1 MSNPDMEEQ
10 AKNQK
15 QASEDRL
22 TRIEETL
29 RLVVERLL
37 PRAEE
42 KPVVGFRD
50 GKTGGGA
57 RFAGGALA
65 PEDPVDRAAIESRF
79 AQHTRAQLFEYCDDH
94 GIVVDRKLKKAEILE
109 IITDKLEEEELSSR
123 KEKRYQ
129 VPTYDA
135 YGYTDEDVVSPSILK
150 QLGQPPDD
158 AGINV
163 GSFASVAPRQNY
175 MPLVVSGEITECK
188 AILKEITFTAI
199 RLFFIEIEEYEHRYN
214 RHVNMY
220 THLSRAVVKQLEREN
235 RSLLAASN
243 IEKYP
248 RPQLIQMLS
257 DQLRSQG
264 ISHLKAAE
272 MATNVPYPK
281 LKSAA
286 WSKPEIGNNFKTAME
301 ELNKIP
307 IYIEDICQY
316 YEFVELMLGDS
327 IIWPDERDQTSRKVE
342 RLHEV
347 VERQIKLCTT
357 HLYSLLGNVF
367 IKYKKANFLDLME
380 AIRRISASKLKEMSQ
395 AVKLTDFM
403 NLKVPE
409 PRDVYYN
416 QQQPKPYYRS
426 EKTKPL
432 HNLTLVDKADSDE
445 DEQQVEEPVSDEYDE
460 NGEGVRLAQECIG
473 DLSALEI
480 KQRAAICHGML
491 YAGECTNQKCT
502 YSHDIALM
510 REAKAKIDTAASKW
524 DAK

>member
-1 MSNPDMEEQ
+1 MSNPDFE
-10 AKNQK
+10 
-15 QASEDRL
+15 
-22 TRIEETL
+22 EETRNRFERMETSFAEL
-29 RLVVERLL
+29 REMLVQTLQRPPLKSEQ
-37 PRAEE
+37 E
-42 KPVVGFRD
+42 PVVGIRD
-50 GKTGGGA
+50 RKTGGGA

-65 PEDPVDRAAIESRF
+65 PEEPVDRAAIESRF
-79 AQHTRAQLFEYCDDH
+79 AQQTKAELFEYCDEH
-94 GIVVDRKLKKAEILE
+94 GIVVDRKFKKAEILE
-109 IITDKLEEEELSSR
+109 IITDKLEQQELSSR
-123 KEKRYQ
+123 KEKKYQ

-135 YGYTDEDVVSPSILK
+135 YGYTDEDVVSPSFLK
-150 QLGQPPDD
+150 QLGQPPED
-158 AGINV
+158 AGVDV
-163 GSFASVAPRQNY
+163 GSFASIQPRQNY

-188 AILKEITFTAI
+188 AILKEITFTAV

-220 THLSRAVVKQLEREN
+220 TYLSRAVVKQLEREN
-235 RSLLAASN
+235 RGLLAASN

-248 RPQLIQMLS
+248 RPQLIRMLS

-286 WSKPEIGNNFKTAME
+286 WSKPEIGDNFKTAME

-380 AIRRISASKLKEMSQ
+380 AIRRISAAKLKEMSQ
-395 AVKLTDFM
+395 AVKLTDHM
-403 NLKVPE
+403 NLKIPE

-416 QQQPKPYYRS
+416 QQQPKPYYRTD
-426 EKTKPL
+426 KAKPL
-432 HNLTLVDKADSDE
+432 HNLTLVDKADGDE
-445 DEQQVEEPVSDEYDE
+445 EEQDVEEPLSEEYVD
-460 NGEGVRLAQECIG
+460 NGEGVRLAHECMG
-473 DLSALEI
+473 DLNALEV

-491 YAGECTNQKCT
+491 YTGECTNQKCT
-502 YSHDIALM
+502 YSHDTTLM
-510 REAKAKIDTAASKW
+510 KEAKAKIDSAAGKW